1 MEPWLL
7 AGLGNPGE
15 RYARTRHNA
24 GAMVVER
31 LAHRLGARLR
41 KARFVPAMLAEA
53 KHDGIPLLLATSTTF
68 MNVSGPGFAS
78 VANRRH
84 VPVERVVA
92 VHDEIDLG
100 FGALKI
106 KRGGSTAGHHGL
118 DSMVESFRSADF
130 FRVRIGIGRPRGGR
144 WDNVDFLLEPFS
156 KREWEEMDVLLE
168 DAADAA
174 LTVVGEGL
182 AAAQDRFNR
191 TGPPGGTAPA
201 PPS

>member
-1 MEPWLL
+1 VEPWLV
-7 AGLGNPGE
+7 AGLGNPGPE
-15 RYARTRHNA
+15 YATTRHNA

-31 LAHRLGARLR
+31 LALRFGVRLR
-41 KARFVPAMLAEA
+41 KPRFVPVLSAEA
-53 KHDGIPLLLATSTTF
+53 RHEGTPLLLATPTTF

-78 VANRRH
+78 LAKKRD
-84 VPVERVVA
+84 VPVSRVIA
-92 VHDEIDLG
+92 CHDEIDLP

-118 DSMVESFRSADF
+118 DSMVEAFRSPDF

-144 WDNVDFLLEPFS
+144 WENVDFLLQPFA

-174 LTVVGEGL
+174 LTVAAEGL
-182 AAAQDRFNR
+182 SAAQDRFNR
-191 TGPPGGTAPA
+191 SGPTGA
-201 PPS
+201 